1 MGDAERALG
10 NHSGIVCIANR
21 RDDIAGIVQTA
32 EGTRD
37 VRTLRFLYL
46 IEQLAHIG
54 GHGTHAEAIQGTV
67 QHVSLDTG
75 FVERLRPFAHGFIRI
90 LPKQQIYLFKTS
102 AIGFHARKTT
112 HLNDSGSY
120 FHQLVNTGYIF
131 SGTLPHVPEYQAELN
146 FLFHTKL
153 FGVFLYKIIISDF
166 FYLSNFTLTL
176 CHYCYGCTDSCQNI
190 TGDRCR
196 TICCSFGRYH
206 FFGCIFVHK
215 CNETFS

>member
-75 FVERLRPFAHGFIRI
+75 FMERLRPLAHGFIRI

-112 HLNDSGSY
+112 HLNDGGSY

-131 SGTLPHVPEYQAELN
+131 SGTLPHVPEYQTELN
-146 FLFHTKL
+146 FLFIL
-153 FGVFLYKIIISDF
+153 NYSVCFI
-166 FYLSNFTLTL
+166 
-176 CHYCYGCTDSCQNI
+176 
-190 TGDRCR
+190 
-196 TICCSFGRYH
+196 
-206 FFGCIFVHK
+206 
-215 CNETFS
+215 